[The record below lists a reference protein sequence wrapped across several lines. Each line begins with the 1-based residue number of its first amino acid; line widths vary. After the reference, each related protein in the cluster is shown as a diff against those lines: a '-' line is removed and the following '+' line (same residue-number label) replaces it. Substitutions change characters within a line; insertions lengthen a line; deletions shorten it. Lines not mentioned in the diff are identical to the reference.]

1 MNYSFTKMHGLG
13 NDFVVLDNL
22 RSTLPDDTDFSA
34 LATRMCDRHFGVG
47 GDGLLLLDAPD
58 DNAKT
63 GGTNVQR
70 ANIRMRMWNPDGSE
84 DMCGNGLRCVARL
97 AHLRGYVGDQFVTQT
112 LAGLRQ
118 CEIIDSENI
127 RVAMGKP
134 RLIPQQI
141 SFAGDVVPIE
151 YSLHLEDIILPHVST
166 LSTGSVHTI
175 IFVEKLPDDETFLRL
190 SPQIEHHA
198 LFPERTSVMWAKVLD
213 AQNIQIR
220 IWERGV
226 QEANGITGETLA
238 CGTGACATA
247 VAARIMRYCGEKVKI
262 HSRGGI
268 LEIAWREGEEI
279 AMMGAAEVVFEGI
292 WNQ

>member
-1 MNYSFTKMHGLG
+1 MKQIHFTKMHGLG

-22 RSTLPDDTDFSA
+22 QNPLPDDFDFA
-34 LATRMCDRHFGVG
+34 QAATQMCDRHFGIG
-47 GDGLLLLDAPD
+47 GDGLLLLCAPD

-63 GGTNVQR
+63 RGADV
-70 ANIRMRMWNPDGSE
+70 RMRMWNPDGSE

-141 SFAGDVVPIE
+141 PFAGDVVPVE
-151 YSLHLEDIILPHVST
+151 YSLQLEDIILPHVST

-175 IFVEKLPDDETFLRL
+175 IFVEEFPDDETFLRL

-198 LFPERTSVMWAKVLD
+198 WFPERTSVMWAKVLD
-213 AQNIQIR
+213 DQNIQIR

-226 QEANGITGETLA
+226 QEANGTTGETLA

-247 VAARIMRYCGEKVKI
+247 VAAAATRRCGDKVKV
-262 HSRGGI
+262 HSRGGV

-279 AMMGAAEVVFEGI
+279 TMMGAAIEVFEGVF
-292 WNQ
+292 NEPEA